1 MRLGL
6 IPILGFELWNLL
18 VYDML
23 VIAGTQFHHADIS
36 LGGWDRWIRLILV
49 TPDIHKVHHSD
60 MRKETD
66 SNYSTVLSVWDRL
79 ARSFRMRDDPESIGF
94 GLKEFTDPGWQSLG
108 GMLKT
113 PFTNPP
119 TNLPR
124 HDPEA
129 PVHAEACLA
138 RGRSDEGTG

>member
-1 MRLGL
+1 MVRL
-6 IPILGFELWNLL
+6 
-18 VYDML
+18 V
-23 VIAGTQFHHADIS
+23 V
-36 LGGWDRWIRLILV
+36 V
-49 TPDIHKVHHSD
+49 TPQMHEVHHSD
-60 MRKETD
+60 WREETD

-79 ARSFRMRDDPESIGF
+79 ARSFRMRDDPESIVF

-119 TNLPR
+119 IN
-124 HDPEA
+124 EA
-129 PVHAEACLA
+129 PVHAEACVT